1 MPGWVEGDPSRE
13 NPPPAQP
20 LPVGPN
26 QIWRF
31 ETLGRLFLH
40 WLPKTFPFCFPG
52 RELPTWLAAETL
64 QLQIPQPHCLGGQ
77 GRPEAPLPLPEI
89 WFHCSAIPPH
99 PLALII
105 YSGLH
110 MPHITNPRCLVWLLH
125 LGWISFPPS
134 GFLPFPSLYLG
145 FRGAT
150 DWQPQGPNGSVR
162 LVQEVLVSLRTSNS
176 QPFCCS
182 QLIPDLPIH
191 SLKTVGP

>member
-13 NPPPAQP
+13 NPPPSLP

-52 RELPTWLAAETL
+52 RELPTWLAAVTL
-64 QLQIPQPHCLGGQ
+64 QLQIPQPNCLGGQ

-99 PLALII
+99 PLDPN
-105 YSGLH
+105 H
-110 MPHITNPRCLVWLLH
+110 LLWAAH
-125 LGWISFPPS
+125 AP
-134 GFLPFPSLYLG
+134 YH
-145 FRGAT
+145 
-150 DWQPQGPNGSVR
+150 QPQVSCLAVTLR
-162 LVQEVLVSLRTSNS
+162 LDFFPTIGFSPISLFIFGVQGGHRLAATRA
-176 QPFCCS
+176 
-182 QLIPDLPIH
+182 
-191 SLKTVGP
+191 